1 MENKDANLIRKMIS
15 LVEQADEKAKNKLIE
30 SKEISVEETENPEDI
45 DEQIT
50 KTVAAD
56 AQLLAST
63 LKAEPALFQ
72 TLKTEIPALTK
83 FKSSDDLIAALKA
96 EPGSVGALNLSDKF
110 AILKQVQ
117 KVPEVAIKIKAFLSD
132 AKGVQEMGK
141 LAFPKGT
148 VMPADPAKLKLAR
161 ETLMKSYNLQAKEAD
176 DILRA
181 AAQKASGETKV
192 VSKFKGQKGGDPALN
207 PNAGKTSVPPTPGKT
222 PPTPG
227 KVQAPGP
234 GGQKLI
240 DRWNKA
246 KETVKNYKDDVLK
259 KIQGLKGRLSPKQ
272 LALYGLAGYGAYE
285 LLFGD
290 KGDEKGQDQVLGDCV
305 ANLPGVKFGIGTG
318 DVAIAQIPDG
328 VDEKSKGKGGLTF
341 WPNGRV
347 ISGDLSV
354 RGNYYCKG
362 GVIKSAVAENQINEV
377 DYNGV
382 HIDWDGDKK
391 TDPVPNPKPKPKY
404 TPCTSFPM
412 KFGCKSDK
420 IREVQSCLEM
430 PQEKQTGNFGPLTQK
445 ALTEKGYSG
454 TELSEPDYLKIL
466 QNCGKTTEPS
476 RVNRLNAEP
485 IKLAPRD
492 IKPAQINLSNL
503 KLPDIKAPEVSDDVF
518 YNALRSNGNI
528 IGEDGNNRIKYKG
541 PDLDE
546 LQIGKLDNVLKGMGY
561 TRIKQLEDIKRYGS
575 KYVWLKTQ

>member
-1 MENKDANLIRKMIS
+1 MKKITLNEQINRARLLMGYDSEKTLFEN
-15 LVEQADEKAKNKLIE
+15 
-30 SKEISVEETENPEDI
+30 EDI
-45 DEQIT
+45 IFEGEEVIAEQLKNLLRTFSDDAIKLLGGEVKGMAMFGDDAVKATEFLKRARAGKAAAGELGTFT
-50 KTVAAD
+50 KGILKDTKMVKSNPGLFDDAVANY
-56 AQLLAST
+56 
-63 LKAEPALFQ
+63 
-72 TLKTEIPALTK
+72 TK
-83 FKSSDDLIAALKA
+83 ELMGSKSSLATQFQGASRADRAMLLKNA
-96 EPGSVGALNLSDKF
+96 GYPEATINR
-110 AILKQVQ
+110 ILKQTDNLGATAAKSADDVAAGAS
-117 KVPEVAIKIKAFLSD
+117 KVP
-132 AKGVQEMGK
+132 
-141 LAFPKGT
+141 
-148 VMPADPAKLKLAR
+148 
-161 ETLMKSYNLQAKEAD
+161 
-176 DILRA
+176 
-181 AAQKASGETKV
+181 
-192 VSKFKGQKGGDPALN
+192 
-207 PNAGKTSVPPTPGKT
+207 GKTSPTPGKT
-222 PPTPG
+222 SPTPGKTSPTPG

-290 KGDEKGQDQVLGDCV
+290 RGDEKGQDQVLGDCV
-305 ANLPGVKFGIGTG
+305 ANLPGVTFGIGTG

-362 GVIKSAVAENQINEV
+362 GAIKSAVAENQINEV

-391 TDPVPNPKPKPKY
+391 TNPVPNPNPKPKY

-445 ALTEKGYSG
+445 ALTAKGYSG

-466 QNCGKTTEPS
+466 ENCGKTTEPVK
-476 RVNRLNAEP
+476 RINAEP

>member
-1 MENKDANLIRKMIS
+1 MKKITLNEQINRARLLMGYDSEKTLFEN
-15 LVEQADEKAKNKLIE
+15 
-30 SKEISVEETENPEDI
+30 EDI
-45 DEQIT
+45 IFEGEEVIAEQLKNLLRTFSDDAIKLLGGEVKGMAMFGDDAVKATEFLKRARAGKAAAGELGTFT
-50 KTVAAD
+50 KGILKDTKMVKSNPGLFDDAVANY
-56 AQLLAST
+56 
-63 LKAEPALFQ
+63 
-72 TLKTEIPALTK
+72 TK
-83 FKSSDDLIAALKA
+83 ELMGSKSSLATQFQGASRADRAMLLKNA
-96 EPGSVGALNLSDKF
+96 GYPEATINR
-110 AILKQVQ
+110 ILKQTDNLGATAAKSADDVAAGAS
-117 KVPEVAIKIKAFLSD
+117 KVP
-132 AKGVQEMGK
+132 
-141 LAFPKGT
+141 
-148 VMPADPAKLKLAR
+148 
-161 ETLMKSYNLQAKEAD
+161 
-176 DILRA
+176 
-181 AAQKASGETKV
+181 
-192 VSKFKGQKGGDPALN
+192 
-207 PNAGKTSVPPTPGKT
+207 GKTPPTPGKT

-234 GGQKLI
+234 AGGKLAQ
-240 DRWNKA
+240 RWTKA
-246 KETVKNYKDDVLK
+246 KETVTKYKDDVLK
-259 KIQGLKGRLSPKQ
+259 KIQSLKGRLSPKQ

-290 KGDEKGQDQVLGDCV
+290 RGDEKGQDQVLGDCV
-305 ANLPGVKFGIGTG
+305 ANLPGVTFGIGTG

-362 GVIKSAVAENQINEV
+362 GAIKSAVAENQINEV

-391 TDPVPNPKPKPKY
+391 TNPVPNPNPNPKPKY

-466 QNCGKTTEPS
+466 ENCGKTTEPVK
-476 RVNRLNAEP
+476 RINAEP

>member
-1 MENKDANLIRKMIS
+1 MKKITLNEQINRARLLMGYDSEKTLFEN
-15 LVEQADEKAKNKLIE
+15 
-30 SKEISVEETENPEDI
+30 EDI
-45 DEQIT
+45 IFEGEEVIAEQLKNLLRTFSDDAIKLLGGEVKGMAMFGDDAVKATEFLKRARAGKAAAGELGTFT
-50 KTVAAD
+50 KGILKDTKMVKSNPGLFDDAVANY
-56 AQLLAST
+56 
-63 LKAEPALFQ
+63 
-72 TLKTEIPALTK
+72 TK
-83 FKSSDDLIAALKA
+83 ELMGSKSSLATQFQGASRADRAMLLKNA
-96 EPGSVGALNLSDKF
+96 GYPEATINR
-110 AILKQVQ
+110 ILKQTDNLGATAAKSADDVAAGAS
-117 KVPEVAIKIKAFLSD
+117 KVP
-132 AKGVQEMGK
+132 
-141 LAFPKGT
+141 
-148 VMPADPAKLKLAR
+148 
-161 ETLMKSYNLQAKEAD
+161 
-176 DILRA
+176 
-181 AAQKASGETKV
+181 
-192 VSKFKGQKGGDPALN
+192 
-207 PNAGKTSVPPTPGKT
+207 GKTSPTPGKT
-222 PPTPG
+222 SPTPGKTSPTPG

-290 KGDEKGQDQVLGDCV
+290 RGDEKGQDQVLGDCV
-305 ANLPGVKFGIGTG
+305 ANLPGVTFGIGTG

-362 GVIKSAVAENQINEV
+362 GAIKSAVAENQINEV

-391 TDPVPNPKPKPKY
+391 TNPVPNPNPKPKY

-503 KLPDIKAPEVSDDVF
+503 KLPNIKAPEVSDDVF

>member
-1 MENKDANLIRKMIS
+1 MKKITLNEQINRARLLMGYDSEKTLFEN
-15 LVEQADEKAKNKLIE
+15 
-30 SKEISVEETENPEDI
+30 EDI
-45 DEQIT
+45 IFEGEEVIAEQLKNLLRTFSDDAIKLLGGEVKGMAMFGDDAVKAAEFLKRARAGKAAAGELGTFT
-50 KTVAAD
+50 KGILKDTKMVKSNPGLFDDAVANY
-56 AQLLAST
+56 
-63 LKAEPALFQ
+63 
-72 TLKTEIPALTK
+72 TK
-83 FKSSDDLIAALKA
+83 ELMGSKSSLSTQFQGASRADRAMLLKNA
-96 EPGSVGALNLSDKF
+96 GYPEATINR
-110 AILKQVQ
+110 ILKQTDNLG
-117 KVPEVAIKIKAFLSD
+117 ATA
-132 AKGVQEMGK
+132 AK
-141 LAFPKGT
+141 
-148 VMPADPAKLKLAR
+148 
-161 ETLMKSYNLQAKEAD
+161 SAD
-176 DILRA
+176 DVA
-181 AAQKASGETKV
+181 AGASKV
-192 VSKFKGQKGGDPALN
+192 
-207 PNAGKTSVPPTPGKT
+207 PGKT

-227 KVQAPGP
+227 KVEAPGP
-234 GGQKLI
+234 AGGKLAQ
-240 DRWNKA
+240 RWTKA
-246 KETVKNYKDDVLK
+246 KETVTKYKDDVLK
-259 KIQGLKGRLSPKQ
+259 KIQTLKGRLSPKQ

-290 KGDEKGQDQVLGDCV
+290 RGDEKGQDQVLGDCV
-305 ANLPGVKFGIGTG
+305 ANLPGVTFGIGTG
-318 DVAIAQIPDG
+318 DVAIAKIPDG

-362 GVIKSAVAENQINEV
+362 GAIKSTVAENQINEV

-391 TDPVPNPKPKPKY
+391 TNPVPNPNPKPKY

-445 ALTEKGYSG
+445 ALTAKGYSG

-466 QNCGKTTEPS
+466 ENCGKTTEPVK
-476 RVNRLNAEP
+476 RINAEP

-546 LQIGKLDNVLKGMGY
+546 LQIGKLDNVLRGMGY

>member
-1 MENKDANLIRKMIS
+1 MKKITLNEQINRARLLMGYDSEKTLFEN
-15 LVEQADEKAKNKLIE
+15 
-30 SKEISVEETENPEDI
+30 EDI
-45 DEQIT
+45 IFEGEEVIAEQLKNLLRTFSDDAIKLLGGEVKGMAMFGDDAVKAAEFLKRARAGKAAAGELGTFT
-50 KTVAAD
+50 KGILKDTKMVKSNPGLFDDAVANY
-56 AQLLAST
+56 
-63 LKAEPALFQ
+63 
-72 TLKTEIPALTK
+72 TK
-83 FKSSDDLIAALKA
+83 ELMGSKSSLSTQFQGASRADRAMLLKNA
-96 EPGSVGALNLSDKF
+96 GYPEATINR
-110 AILKQVQ
+110 ILKQTDNLGATAAKSADDVAAGAS
-117 KVPEVAIKIKAFLSD
+117 KVP
-132 AKGVQEMGK
+132 
-141 LAFPKGT
+141 
-148 VMPADPAKLKLAR
+148 
-161 ETLMKSYNLQAKEAD
+161 
-176 DILRA
+176 
-181 AAQKASGETKV
+181 
-192 VSKFKGQKGGDPALN
+192 
-207 PNAGKTSVPPTPGKT
+207 GKTPPTPGKTPPTPGKT

-227 KVQAPGP
+227 KVEAPGP
-234 GGQKLI
+234 AGGKLAQ
-240 DRWNKA
+240 RWTKA
-246 KETVKNYKDDVLK
+246 KETVTKYKDDVLK
-259 KIQGLKGRLSPKQ
+259 KIQTLKGRLSPKQ

-290 KGDEKGQDQVLGDCV
+290 RGDEKGQDQVLGDCV
-305 ANLPGVKFGIGTG
+305 ANLPGVTFGIGTG

-362 GVIKSAVAENQINEV
+362 GAIKSTVAENQINEV

-391 TDPVPNPKPKPKY
+391 TNPVPNPNPKPKY

-466 QNCGKTTEPS
+466 QNCGKTTEPVK
-476 RVNRLNAEP
+476 RINAEP